1 VQPFP
6 LSGKCKARGAALAI
20 FKLVVAHESDFLWML
35 GDAEPTRALRLAP
48 GGVAAPQTL
57 RIVQA
62 MTRRLF
68 EAGCDASWLMID
80 DDEIVGLCSF
90 RRPPLDGRVE
100 IGYGV
105 AGARTGRGFATQAV
119 KAMLALGPRH
129 GVTTFDAETTSD
141 NVASQ
146 RALERSGFVQIAE
159 RDDPEDGRVL
169 CWVHALA

>member
-1 VQPFP
+1 
-6 LSGKCKARGAALAI
+6 LAI

-129 GVTTFDAETTSD
+129 GVTTFDDERQRRFAAGSRAIGVRSD
-141 NVASQ
+141 RRAGRSGGRP
-146 RALERSGFVQIAE
+146 RALLGPCASIADRPGLRHE
-159 RDDPEDGRVL
+159 
-169 CWVHALA
+169 